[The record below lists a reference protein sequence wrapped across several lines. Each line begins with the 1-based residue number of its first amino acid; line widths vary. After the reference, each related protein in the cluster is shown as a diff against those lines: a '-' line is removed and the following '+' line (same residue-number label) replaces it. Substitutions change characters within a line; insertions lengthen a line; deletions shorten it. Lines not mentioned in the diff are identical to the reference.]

1 MNNFEVEVDG
11 NKYWI
16 SRSVATVVY
25 CYTKIGGIYHVLA
38 NKRGSGV
45 DKSGL
50 WNCVQGFLNFDEK
63 LEECACREL
72 HEETG
77 VNIKPTDLKLYEID
91 SNPERTNQTV
101 LVNYFCYIRPN
112 HVNELTTEFSE
123 PNEVDEVKWI
133 PIHEVKNYEWVS
145 ERHKN
150 LIKQIWI
157 YEINKGEL

>member
-11 NKYWI
+11 KTYWI
-16 SRSVATVVY
+16 SRSIATVVY
-25 CYTKIGGIYHVLA
+25 CYTKIGGIYHILA

-50 WNCVQGFLNFDEK
+50 WNCISGYLDYSET

-72 HEETG
+72 HQETG
-77 VNIKPTDLKLYEID
+77 VNIKPTDLKLYCID
-91 SNPERTNQTV
+91 SNPERKNQNV
-101 LVNYFCYIRPN
+101 LVRYFTFIKPN
-112 HVNELTTEFSE
+112 HIKELTTEFSE

-133 PIHEVKNYEWVS
+133 PLHEVKNYEWVS
-145 ERHKN
+145 DNHKN

-157 YEINKGEL
+157 DAINNGEI